1 MVDVDARRQD
11 VAQGFYVA
19 ATGCFVK
26 PWDFPLLVVKASALG
41 HTAVP
46 TLWQLTLC
54 FESTNVNKKWTARA
68 LSCWTSTAIV
78 LQAVLCNYKSFGS
91 RRVVIRASGQ

>member
-41 HTAVP
+41 HTAVLILAVAADP
-46 TLWQLTLC
+46 PFC
-54 FESTNVNKKWTARA
+54 VRA
-68 LSCWTSTAIV
+68 
-78 LQAVLCNYKSFGS
+78 QM
-91 RRVVIRASGQ
+91 